1 MKHCVLITA
10 YKDAP
15 QINRLISRIPE
26 DWGIFIHLD
35 KKSEIKDGY
44 IDSRAIGVKRRNIYI
59 GEALR
64 TLRLFLT

>member
-1 MKHCVLITA
+1 M
-10 YKDAP
+10 
-15 QINRLISRIPE
+15 
-26 DWGIFIHLD
+26 D
-35 KKSEIKDGY
+35 KKSEIKDGD

>member
-26 DWGIFIHLD
+26 DWGIFIHLY
-35 KKSEIKDGY
+35 KKSEIKDGD
-44 IDSRAIGVKRRNIYI
+44 IDSRAIGGEKAQYI
-59 GEALR
+59 LGKLCAR
-64 TLRLFLT
+64 

>member
-35 KKSEIKDGY
+35 KKSEIKDGD
-44 IDSRAIGVKRRNIYI
+44 IDSRASKKK
-59 GEALR
+59 LR
-64 TLRLFLT
+64 